1 MATLNQTI
9 RDAGATSNVLT
20 AENGVFYSKT
30 LLKRLMPQ
38 LVFSKYATK
47 PSGSTIPKRAGD
59 TVSFRTIAPLAVA
72 KTPIVE
78 GVLPEGVGLVVTPIT
93 ATVLQ
98 YGNFI
103 KITDRLDLMA
113 IDPIV
118 TETVELLGEN
128 AGQTTESIVG
138 DVIFAGSTI
147 YRAAGVATRLLVNTT
162 VSYADLIACRSM
174 LKKANVK
181 PLANGHYVALVPVK
195 VANDIMGLAEWKAA
209 NTYNHDGQVSGS
221 IGTLAGIEFVELS
234 EDFIT
239 KYTGLAAGGL
249 DAYASLVMGKDYFG
263 IVDIEGSAKPEIII
277 KEPTDALNLVSSVG
291 WKNLFVA
298 KRLNESC
305 AVRLETL

>member
-103 KITDRLDLMA
+103 KITDKLDLMA

-239 KYTGLAAGGL
+239 KYAGLAAGGL

-298 KRLNESC
+298 KRLNEAC